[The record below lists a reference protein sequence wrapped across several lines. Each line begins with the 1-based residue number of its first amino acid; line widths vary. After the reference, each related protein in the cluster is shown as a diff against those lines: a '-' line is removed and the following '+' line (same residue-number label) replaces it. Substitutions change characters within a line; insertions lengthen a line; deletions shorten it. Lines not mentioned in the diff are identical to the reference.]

1 MIVLIKKSFHICILI
16 ICTLLLFACGD
27 NKEKETTEVVYKTE
41 FPTDSPGLEQ
51 FIKDYISSD
60 IAYHLVTENNVNVY
74 AKKNLGSQQKRI
86 EYIQFSDEQLKQF
99 YDHLFESANTE
110 TDFINLRKSKES
122 LFQPVD
128 DKKAYHLPEITLD
141 EGNVFDIKTSL
152 NEKKFKLSDLLKEYD
167 VNENDTVIF
176 NLVAVDEDSFQIDVQ
191 VKRVEDS
198 SKTDVAIFMTQDLQ
212 HTFASET
219 YTDEF
224 QQNIV
229 KGYLQLYENLFVKIG
244 PESRY
249 LKAANSFGI
258 ADREEN
264 ELKVINES
272 DYLSKDSQYV
282 YLSGNEDPLSE
293 GKQRIQKIENYL
305 AGNDEYDTEFELNF
319 KQISD
324 TLDFNSIDDVSIG
337 KVKYFNEDVVVL
349 FFDFKATITGTT
361 GSTNVIIDFQENR
374 KNPTIYLVDLGLH

>member
-27 NKEKETTEVVYKTE
+27 NKEKETTEVIYKTE

-305 AGNDEYDTEFELNF
+305 AENDEYDTEFELNF

>member
-27 NKEKETTEVVYKTE
+27 NKEKETTEVIYKTE

>member
-349 FFDFKATITGTT
+349 FFDFKATITGTA

>member
-27 NKEKETTEVVYKTE
+27 NKEKETTEVIYKTE

-349 FFDFKATITGTT
+349 FFDFKATITGTA